1 MFILGFHFPADMGN
15 KIENSTVVEKLDAQI
30 SELGIDDINAIELEM
45 GIRGKEVEKITYSN
59 KDTFMFKA
67 LAAYLK
73 DETYIA
79 RADGEKYLVYTNR
92 YQMAELSKQLDSD
105 DETKALCKKF
115 DSMEQF
121 RVKAA

>member
-1 MFILGFHFPADMGN
+1 MFILGMHFPASMGN
-15 KIENSTVVEKLDAQI
+15 TIEDSAVVEKLDAMVAD
-30 SELGIDDINAIELEM
+30 LGISDINAIELEM
-45 GIRGKEVEKITYSN
+45 GLRGKEVVTITYTN

-73 DETYIA
+73 DDTYIA
-79 RADGEKYLVYTNR
+79 KDGEKYLVYTNR
-92 YQMAELSKQLDSD
+92 YQMSELSKRLDSD
-105 DETKALCKKF
+105 DETMALCKKF

>member
-1 MFILGFHFPADMGN
+1 MFYLGMHFPADMGN
-15 KIENSTVVEKLDAQI
+15 SLDTSVIVEKLDAQVA
-30 SELGIDDINAIELEM
+30 ELGIDDINVIELEM
-45 GIRGKEVEKITYSN
+45 GLRGKECTTFTYTN

-73 DETYIA
+73 DDTYVGSKE
-79 RADGEKYLVYTNR
+79 GEKYLVYTNR
-92 YQMAELSKQLDSD
+92 YQIAELSKKLDSD
-105 DETKALCKKF
+105 DETMALCKVF

>member
-15 KIENSTVVEKLDAQI
+15 KIEDSIVVEKLDAMI
-30 SELGIDDINAIELEM
+30 AEVGIDDIAAIELEM
-45 GIRGKEVEKITYSN
+45 GLRGKECTKFTYTN

-73 DETYIA
+73 DDTYV
-79 RADGEKYLVYTNR
+79 DKEGEKYLVYTNR
-92 YQMAELSKQLDSD
+92 YQMSELSKRLDSD
-105 DETKALCKKF
+105 DETMALCKAF

>member
-1 MFILGFHFPADMGN
+1 MHFPADLGN
-15 KIENSTVVEKLDAQI
+15 SLETSVIVEKLDEQVAEMDF
-30 SELGIDDINAIELEM
+30 SDITAIELEM
-45 GIRGKEVEKITYSN
+45 GLRGKEVKKITYTN

-73 DETYIA
+73 DETYEEK
-79 RADGEKYLVYTNR
+79 DGEKYLVYTNR
-92 YQMAELSKQLDSD
+92 YQMSELSKKLDSD
-105 DETKALCKKF
+105 DETMALCKVF

>member
-1 MFILGFHFPADMGN
+1 MFYLGMHFPADMGN
-15 KIENSTVVEKLDAQI
+15 SLEDSVIVEKLDAQVAEMDF
-30 SELGIDDINAIELEM
+30 SDINAIELEM
-45 GIRGKEVEKITYSN
+45 GLRGKEVTKITYAN

-73 DETYIA
+73 DDTYIA
-79 RADGEKYLVYTNR
+79 REDGEKYLVYTNR
-92 YQMAELSKQLDSD
+92 YQMAELSKRLDSD
-105 DETKALCKKF
+105 DETMALCKKF

>member
-1 MFILGFHFPADMGN
+1 MFILGFHFPAEMGN
-15 KIENSTVVEKLDAQI
+15 KIEDSAVVEKLDAMI
-30 SELGIDDINAIELEM
+30 AEVGIDDIAAIELEM
-45 GIRGKEVEKITYSN
+45 GLRGKECTKFTYTN

-73 DETYIA
+73 DDTYV
-79 RADGEKYLVYTNR
+79 DKEGEKYLVYTNR
-92 YQMAELSKQLDSD
+92 YQMSELSKRLDAD
-105 DETKALCKKF
+105 DETMALCKAF

>member
-15 KIENSTVVEKLDAQI
+15 KIEDSVVVEKLDAQI
-30 SELGIDDINAIELEM
+30 AEVGIDDIAAIELEM
-45 GIRGKEVEKITYSN
+45 GLRGKECTKFTYTN

-73 DETYIA
+73 DDTYV
-79 RADGEKYLVYTNR
+79 DKEGEKYLVYTNR
-92 YQMAELSKQLDSD
+92 YQMSELSKRLDSD
-105 DETKALCKKF
+105 DETMALCKAF

>member
-1 MFILGFHFPADMGN
+1 MFYLGMHFPADLGN
-15 KIENSTVVEKLDAQI
+15 KLEDSVIVEKLDAQVAEMDF
-30 SELGIDDINAIELEM
+30 SDINVIELEM
-45 GIRGKEVEKITYSN
+45 GLRGKECETITYTN

-73 DETYIA
+73 DDTYVGK
-79 RADGEKYLVYTNR
+79 DGEKYLVYTNR
-92 YQMAELSKQLDSD
+92 YQMSELSKRLDSD
-105 DETKALCKKF
+105 DETMALCKKF

>member
-1 MFILGFHFPADMGN
+1 MFYLGMHFPADMGN
-15 KIENSTVVEKLDAQI
+15 SLDTSVIVEKLDAQVAEMDI
-30 SELGIDDINAIELEM
+30 SDITAIELEM
-45 GIRGKEVEKITYSN
+45 GLRGKDVQKITYTN

-73 DETYIA
+73 DDTYEA
-79 RADGEKYLVYTNR
+79 KDGEKYLVYTNR
-92 YQMAELSKQLDSD
+92 YQMSELSKKLDSD
-105 DETKALCKKF
+105 DETMALCKVF

>member
-1 MFILGFHFPADMGN
+1 MFYLGMHFPADMGN
-15 KIENSTVVEKLDAQI
+15 SLEDSVIVEKLDAQVAEMDF
-30 SELGIDDINAIELEM
+30 SDINAIELEM
-45 GIRGKEVEKITYSN
+45 GLRGKECETITYTN

-73 DETYIA
+73 DETYEE
-79 RADGEKYLVYTNR
+79 RDGEKYLVYTNR
-92 YQMAELSKQLDSD
+92 YQMSELSKRLDSD
-105 DETKALCKKF
+105 DETMALCKKF